1 MLHALDYLFSFLHIA
16 FTLFNLVGWIWKR
29 PRRIHL
35 ITILLTTASWFILGI
50 WYGWGYCF
58 LTDWQW
64 TIKEKLGER
73 NLPSSF
79 IKYFADKI
87 SGGNISP
94 GFINYATLI
103 CFLVA
108 AIMTIYLNFFRSK
121 YVASNA
127 QRIRRT

>member
-1 MLHALDYLFSFLHIA
+1 MLYILDYFFSFLHIA
-16 FTLFNLVGWIWKR
+16 FTLFNLLGWIWTKTR
-29 PRRIHL
+29 KIHL
-35 ITILLTTASWFILGI
+35 VTISLTAASWFVLGI
-50 WYGWGYCF
+50 WFGWGYCF

-87 SGGNISP
+87 SGKDIDP
-94 GFINYATLI
+94 TFINTATLV

-108 AIMTIYLNFFRSK
+108 VILTIYFNFFLRTP
-121 YVASNA
+121 SN
-127 QRIRRT
+127 RRKVTE